1 MNSFTPKISIITV
14 VYNGKD
20 LIEGTIN
27 SVLNQTYQNIEYTI
41 IDGGSKDGTLE
52 IIKKYESKISKW
64 KSEPD
69 NGLYDAMNKG
79 LKIATGEF
87 VWFMNAGDWIFEK
100 DTIEK
105 MVRQCEKETD
115 VLFGEVMLVNDN
127 RKHLGT
133 RSENTTQKLPK
144 KLNWK
149 SLKKGMVV
157 CHQAFLPR
165 RNLAP
170 LYIENNLAAD
180 IHWVIEC
187 LKNAKLV
194 TNTQLILAQYL
205 QGGLSKKRHQ
215 QSLWDRYDILK
226 AQYGWLANLWNHI
239 LIFSRAGIH
248 KIKRI
253 GKPTY

>member
-1 MNSFTPKISIITV
+1 M
-14 VYNGKD
+14 
-20 LIEGTIN
+20 IEGTIN

-105 MVRQCEKETD
+105 MVRKCEKETD

>member
-79 LKIATGEF
+79 LKVATGDF

-105 MVRQCEKETD
+105 MVRKCEKETD

>member
-105 MVRQCEKETD
+105 MVRKCEKETD